1 MPERSENPLSVV
13 RAPSPITSKTTNDVE
28 RRQSC
33 RYPFTAAAEVVELR
47 SQTRLIGRSSD
58 LGSGGCYIDT
68 LAPIAVGTVVRVRLE
83 HGERQFEAV
92 ATVSYAHLS
101 MGMGLAFTQ
110 INPESQALL
119 QKWVGELSGEQL
131 PDLPLPVASDEPN
144 RLSEILNLQQV
155 LNELISLMIRKKVI
169 DQNEG
174 AGLLRQI
181 FR

>member
-1 MPERSENPLSVV
+1 MPERSENPMSVIPKLP
-13 RAPSPITSKTTNDVE
+13 PSTSKTTEGVE

-47 SQTRLIGRSSD
+47 SQTRVIGRSSD

-68 LAPIAVGTVVRVRLE
+68 LAPVAVGTVVRVRLE
-83 HGERQFEAV
+83 HGQHHFEAV

-110 INPESQALL
+110 IDPENQALL
-119 QKWVGELSGEQL
+119 QKWVGELSGELL
-131 PDLPLPVASDEPN
+131 PDQPLPAASGEPD
-144 RLSEILNLQQV
+144 RLSEILNLQHV
-155 LNELISLMIRKKVI
+155 LNELISMMIRKKVI